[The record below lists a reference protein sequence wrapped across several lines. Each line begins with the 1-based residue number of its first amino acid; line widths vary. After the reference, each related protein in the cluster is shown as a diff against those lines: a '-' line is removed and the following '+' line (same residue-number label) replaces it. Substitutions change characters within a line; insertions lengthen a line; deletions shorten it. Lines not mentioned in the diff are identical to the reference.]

1 MKHAEKI
8 TPIAAATSA
17 VATLVCCLPV
27 GFAAAAA
34 FGSVSAV
41 VVSYRPWFL
50 GASMLLLLSGVVQ
63 VRRVQRTCPTR
74 NTGSI
79 AILIASAAV
88 VLLVIFFPQV
98 VATLVADWLPG
109 GRR

>member
-8 TPIAAATSA
+8 TPLAAAASA
-17 VATLVCCLPV
+17 VATLICCMPV

-34 FGSVSAV
+34 MGSVSAV

-50 GASMLLLLSGVVQ
+50 AASMLLLVTGIVQ

-74 NTGSI
+74 NQGSI
-79 AILIASAAV
+79 AILVISASV

-109 GRR
+109 GR